1 MPRTRAPSLERVRV
15 NAVLNFGRID
25 LLGDSR
31 SAAQPVDVS
40 GPVHETAPSETL
52 DLIERLGEL
61 RKAGVLTEAEF
72 VAKKADLLRRL

>member
-1 MPRTRAPSLERVRV
+1 LIQA
-15 NAVLNFGRID
+15 RID
-25 LLGDSR
+25 LLSDSR
-31 SAAQPVDVS
+31 SGAQPVDIS
-40 GPVHETAPSETL
+40 GRVPETAPWETL